1 MGITAI
7 VAAYNEEKTIG
18 DVLRALTRSPLIDEV
33 IVVSDG
39 STDDTVLVSRS
50 FDVRTVALRENHGK
64 GYAMRVGVDF
74 ASHDILFFADGD
86 MLNISDR
93 HIEALVM
100 PVLHKKC
107 DMNIGVRHRGPV
119 LDFLHLKMQCG
130 PVLSGIRV
138 MRRAVFECVPSQYQS
153 HFKIEAALNCFCSRN
168 GYRQQHTIIHDLG
181 HVIKESKRGLSDGLR
196 SRWRMSREVFLLLF
210 DLYAFETW
218 RWAQHEDELP
228 VAEVEVFDE

>member
-1 MGITAI
+1 VGITAI
-7 VAAYNEEKTIG
+7 VAAYNEENTIG
-18 DVLRALTRSPLIDEV
+18 DVLRALTHSPLIDEV

-39 STDDTVLVSRS
+39 STDDTVRVSRS
-50 FDVRTVALRENHGK
+50 FDVRTIALRENRGK
-64 GYAMRVGVDF
+64 GYAMRVGVDY
-74 ASHDILFFADGD
+74 ASNDILFFADGD

-100 PVLHKKC
+100 PVLRNEC
-107 DMNIGVRHRGPV
+107 EMNIGVRHRGPM
-119 LDFLHLKMQCG
+119 LDYLHLKMQCG

-138 MRRAVFECVPSQYQS
+138 MKRAVFECVPSQYQS

-181 HVIKESKRGLSDGLR
+181 HVIKESKRGLADGLR

-210 DLYAFETW
+210 DLYVFETW
-218 RWAQHEDELP
+218 RWAPAEDEVP
-228 VAEVEVFDE
+228 VEVEVFEE